1 LGPSRPAD
9 RVAGTRWTDEPS
21 GQRDGAS
28 AAYAAAVNR
37 KIASVV
43 VALAAAVGSVVVA
56 PPASAAVRP
65 VITGSATCDADT
77 STWTIT
83 WTVANPTEDAIEI
96 RQVSP
101 VPREPIGTFTGIA
114 AGDILPAKSA
124 GSLTGTATVHSYF
137 KTTAFLAI
145 GLVDTPVQ
153 TTRTLVDLPVCGEP
167 VLPTATFQ
175 SRCDDLLVSVTM
187 PANGYSV
194 PIEVFSSAL
203 APAGMRVEPG
213 GPAQSVA
220 VPWNEAGLVTV
231 NIGSGTIGSAT
242 WQYPAS
248 CMPPSTG
255 VAQFF
260 SRANGRFV
268 EASYR
273 EAVAD
278 AHGASAATS
287 FELHDVG
294 AGDIAIRSLD
304 ANRFLTVWAETGA
317 LELGAVRVAGDAD
330 KFRIVTNADGSV
342 SLRSKLNGK
351 YVSADS
357 EDRSLVANRDTIGPW
372 EKFTKYADGVGPNPI
387 VAGVNNRYVTA
398 ESAGAKPLIANRQLD
413 GLWENFQIV
422 NLGAGNIALKS
433 AVNGKYVCAE
443 SAGRKPLVA
452 NRTAVG
458 PWETFK
464 VVHNTDGTT
473 SLRAK
478 ANGRYVTAESAG
490 KKPLI
495 ANRTAIGPW
504 EKFFITL

>member
-1 LGPSRPAD
+1 M
-9 RVAGTRWTDEPS
+9 
-21 GQRDGAS
+21 
-28 AAYAAAVNR
+28 NR
-37 KIASVV
+37 KIAF
-43 VALAAAVGSVVVA
+43 VAAALVAAVGFVVVA

-65 VITGSATCDADT
+65 VITGTTACDADT

-83 WTVANPTEDAIEI
+83 WTVTNPTEDAIEI

-101 VPREPIGTFTGIA
+101 DRREPIGTFTGIA
-114 AGDILPAKSA
+114 AGDTLPAKSA

-137 KTTAFLAI
+137 KTTDFLAI

-153 TTRTLVDLPVCGEP
+153 TTRGVVDLPVCGDP
-167 VLPTATFQ
+167 VMPTATFQ

-187 PANGYSV
+187 AAGGYTV
-194 PIEVFSSAL
+194 PIEVWSSAL
-203 APAGMRVEPG
+203 APASLRVEPG
-213 GPAQSVA
+213 GPTQTLA
-220 VPWNEAGLVTV
+220 VPWNQAGRVTV
-231 NIGSGTIGSAT
+231 NIDSIGTIGTAA
-242 WQYPAS
+242 WQYPPA

-268 EASYR
+268 TAYHGQ
-273 EAVAD
+273 AHAD

-294 AGDIAIRSLD
+294 GGDIALLSLD
-304 ANRFLTVWAETGA
+304 ADRFMTVSDNTSA

-330 KFRIVTNADGSV
+330 KFQIVTNADGSI

-357 EDRSLVANRDTIGPW
+357 EDRTLTANRDTIGPW
-372 EKFTKYADGVGPNPI
+372 EKFTRYAPGVGPNPI
-387 VAGVNNRYVTA
+387 LAGVNDRFVTA

-413 GLWENFQIV
+413 GLWENFQII
-422 NLGAGNIALKS
+422 NLGNGNIAVKS
-433 AVNGKYVCAE
+433 VVNGKYVCAE
-443 SAGRKPLVA
+443 SAGRLSLVA

-464 VVHNTDGTT
+464 VVRNIDGTI
-473 SLRAK
+473 SLQAK
-478 ANGRYVTAESAG
+478 ANNRYVTAESAG

-504 EKFFITL
+504 EKFYITL